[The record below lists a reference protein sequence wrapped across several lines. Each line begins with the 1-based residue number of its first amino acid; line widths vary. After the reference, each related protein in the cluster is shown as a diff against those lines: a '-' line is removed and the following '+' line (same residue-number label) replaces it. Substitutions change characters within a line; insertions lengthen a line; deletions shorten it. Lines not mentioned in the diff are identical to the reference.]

1 MDGELLWKE
10 VYRFVR
16 KSARRFCGER
26 ARRGRPDIYAI
37 DDVALCWLWAA
48 FRNRSLSA
56 VMNQLKSPRERRLWT
71 LLGFPWP
78 TCVPHETTLRRRAQR
93 GDFSRFFRRVTT
105 FLQRRLKPKTR
116 YCLIDSTPLPVGRL
130 SADPEASWG
139 FHQLRGYRWHTITS
153 ADGVILASQVASARV
168 HELAVAPQL
177 VNDARQQG
185 FRAPWLVA
193 DKGYDSEPLH
203 REVQRTWRG
212 RLLAPL
218 SSRGG
223 QHSFKRTPLRKWLYE
238 HWKTP
243 HLHRL
248 MRRRTAI
255 ERTYSLLKSG
265 RFGLWSLPPWVRRL
279 ANVQLWIQLKTIL
292 YHCYLI
298 KRRNNY
304 A

>member
-16 KSARRFCGER
+16 KAARRFYVAQ
-26 ARRGRPDIYAI
+26 ARRGRPDIYSM

-56 VMNQLKSPRERRLWT
+56 VMNQLKSPRERRLWQ
-71 LLGFPWP
+71 LLGFSWP
-78 TCVPHETTLRRRAQR
+78 RCVPHETTLRRRAQR
-93 GDFSRFFRRVTT
+93 ADFSEFFGKVQR
-105 FLQRRLKPKTR
+105 FLQKRLRPKLR

-130 SADPEASWG
+130 SSDPDAGWG
-139 FHQLRGYRWHTITS
+139 FHQLRGYRWHTLTS
-153 ADGVILASQVASARV
+153 ADGVILAGHITSARE

-177 VNDARQQG
+177 VNAARASG
-185 FRAPWLVA
+185 FRAPWLIA

-203 REVQRTWRG
+203 REVRRTWRG

-218 SSRGG
+218 SPRGG
-223 QHSFKRTPLRKWLYE
+223 KHSFKRTPLRRWLYE

-243 HLHRL
+243 HLRRL
-248 MRRRTAI
+248 MRHRTAI

-265 RFGLWSLPPWVRRL
+265 RFGLWSLPPWVRRIS
-279 ANVQLWIQLKTIL
+279 NVRLWIQLKTIL

-298 KRRNNY
+298 ESRN
-304 A
+304 